1 MGNEYEINLSKYN
14 CSCFQNEDGCLLDF
28 VNEISKKSNSFK
40 LFKKKEISPNIS
52 EIQENIPGGI
62 NYPNDN
68 MIKIGK
74 KKYKNSRE
82 KLNSFQYLE
91 YIDND
96 TTDNNKIN
104 IEKTSDMNNQEQKE
118 KDIKEFDQK
127 TDYFQLAIQ
136 INDAINE
143 LKMNLLTNEDK
154 KKIKFPPTPTPT
166 PTPGSSIIDI
176 DSNLNFQKIM
186 RKAGK
191 NADKICFNDI
201 IGCVKKISE
210 INSEVT
216 LNKEK
221 IYIGIVNNF
230 KKEKN
235 DKNLINYEDQE
246 KIVEL
251 PNFNNIKEKM
261 RNKLGDKFNN
271 AKFKFNKF
279 CLKGSFP
286 NEILIWNLISQNTQE
301 IADILREN
309 YYCCLVLLYYSKVEE
324 ENETIMYLIN
334 KPT

>member
-1 MGNEYEINLSKYN
+1 MGNEYELNLSKYN

-40 LFKKKEISPNIS
+40 LFKRKEISPNIS

-62 NYPNDN
+62 NYPNDT
-68 MIKIGK
+68 MIKISK

-104 IEKTSDMNNQEQKE
+104 NEEQKE

-136 INDAINE
+136 INEAINE
-143 LKMNLLTNEDK
+143 LKINLLSNEGGRNLK
-154 KKIKFPPTPTPT
+154 TPLTPTPT
-166 PTPGSSIIDI
+166 PEDT
-176 DSNLNFQKIM
+176 DSDFDFQKFM
-186 RKAGK
+186 RKVGK
-191 NADKICFNDI
+191 TADKICFNDI
-201 IGCVKKISE
+201 IGCVKKISV

-221 IYIGIVNNF
+221 IYIGIVNKF

-261 RNKLGDKFNN
+261 RNKLGDRFNN

-301 IADILREN
+301 IADVLREN

-324 ENETIMYLIN
+324 ENETIMYLVN

>member
-1 MGNEYEINLSKYN
+1 MGNQYELNLSKYN

-40 LFKKKEISPNIS
+40 LFKRKEISPNIS

-62 NYPNDN
+62 NYPNDT
-68 MIKIGK
+68 MIKISK

-104 IEKTSDMNNQEQKE
+104 NEEQKE

-136 INDAINE
+136 INEAINE
-143 LKMNLLTNEDK
+143 LKINLLSNEGGRNLK
-154 KKIKFPPTPTPT
+154 TPLTPTPT
-166 PTPGSSIIDI
+166 PEDT
-176 DSNLNFQKIM
+176 DSDFDFQKFM
-186 RKAGK
+186 RKVGK
-191 NADKICFNDI
+191 TADKICFTDI
-201 IGCVKKISE
+201 IGCVKKISV

-221 IYIGIVNNF
+221 IYIGIVNKF

-261 RNKLGDKFNN
+261 RNKLGDRFNN

-301 IADILREN
+301 IADVLREN

-324 ENETIMYLIN
+324 ENETIMYLVN
-334 KPT
+334 KPI

>member
-1 MGNEYEINLSKYN
+1 MGNEYELNLSKYN

-40 LFKKKEISPNIS
+40 LFKRKEISPNIS

-62 NYPNDN
+62 NYPNDT
-68 MIKIGK
+68 MIKISK

-104 IEKTSDMNNQEQKE
+104 NEEQKE

-136 INDAINE
+136 INEAINE
-143 LKMNLLTNEDK
+143 LKINLLSNEGGRNLK
-154 KKIKFPPTPTPT
+154 TPLTPTPT
-166 PTPGSSIIDI
+166 PEDT
-176 DSNLNFQKIM
+176 DSDFDFQKFM
-186 RKAGK
+186 RKVGK
-191 NADKICFNDI
+191 TADKICFNDI
-201 IGCVKKISE
+201 IGCVKKISV

-221 IYIGIVNNF
+221 IYIGIVNKF

-251 PNFNNIKEKM
+251 PNFNNIKEKI
-261 RNKLGDKFNN
+261 RNKLGDRFNN

-324 ENETIMYLIN
+324 ENETIMYLVN
-334 KPT
+334 KPI

>member
-1 MGNEYEINLSKYN
+1 MGNEYELNLSKYN

-40 LFKKKEISPNIS
+40 LFKRKEISPNIS

-62 NYPNDN
+62 NYPNDT
-68 MIKIGK
+68 MIKISK

-104 IEKTSDMNNQEQKE
+104 NEEQKE

-136 INDAINE
+136 INEAINE
-143 LKMNLLTNEDK
+143 LKINLLSNEGGRNLK
-154 KKIKFPPTPTPT
+154 TPLTPTPT
-166 PTPGSSIIDI
+166 PEDT
-176 DSNLNFQKIM
+176 DSDFDFQKFM
-186 RKAGK
+186 RKVGK
-191 NADKICFNDI
+191 TADKICFNDI
-201 IGCVKKISE
+201 IGCVKKISV

-221 IYIGIVNNF
+221 IYIGIVNKF

-251 PNFNNIKEKM
+251 PNFNNIKEKI
-261 RNKLGDKFNN
+261 RNKLGDRFNN

-301 IADILREN
+301 IADVLREN

-324 ENETIMYLIN
+324 ENETIMYLVN

>member
-1 MGNEYEINLSKYN
+1 MGNEFELNLSKYN
-14 CSCFQNEDGCLLDF
+14 CSCFQKEDGCLLDF
-28 VNEISKKSNSFK
+28 VNEISKKGK
-40 LFKKKEISPNIS
+40 LFKRKEKSPNIS
-52 EIQENIPGGI
+52 EIQENIPGGV
-62 NYPNDN
+62 NYPNDT
-68 MIKIGK
+68 MIKISK

-104 IEKTSDMNNQEQKE
+104 INKTSDMNNEAQKE
-118 KDIKEFDQK
+118 EDIKEFDKK

-143 LKMNLLTNEDK
+143 LKMNLLSDEMK
-154 KKIKFPPTPTPT
+154 SSRTPTPT
-166 PTPGSSIIDI
+166 PTPSDDA

-191 NADKICFNDI
+191 SVDKICFSDI
-201 IGCVKKISE
+201 IGCVKEISD
-210 INSEVT
+210 IDSEVT

-221 IYIGIVNNF
+221 IYIGIVDKF

-235 DKNLINYEDQE
+235 DKYLINYEDQE

-251 PNFNNIKEKM
+251 PNFNNIKEIM

-279 CLKGSFP
+279 SLKGSFP
-286 NEILIWNLISQNTQE
+286 NEILVWNLISQNTQE
-301 IADILREN
+301 IADVLREN

>member
-1 MGNEYEINLSKYN
+1 MGNEYELNLSKYN

-40 LFKKKEISPNIS
+40 LFKRKEISPNIS

-62 NYPNDN
+62 NYPNDT
-68 MIKIGK
+68 MIKISK

-104 IEKTSDMNNQEQKE
+104 NEEQKE

-136 INDAINE
+136 INEAINE
-143 LKMNLLTNEDK
+143 LKINLLSNEGGRNLK
-154 KKIKFPPTPTPT
+154 TPLTPNPTPEDT
-166 PTPGSSIIDI
+166 
-176 DSNLNFQKIM
+176 DSDFDFQKFM
-186 RKAGK
+186 RKVGK
-191 NADKICFNDI
+191 TADKICFNDI
-201 IGCVKKISE
+201 IGCVKKISV

-221 IYIGIVNNF
+221 IYIGIVNKF

-261 RNKLGDKFNN
+261 RNKLGDRFNN

-301 IADILREN
+301 IADVLREN

-324 ENETIMYLIN
+324 ENETIMYLVN

>member
-1 MGNEYEINLSKYN
+1 MGNEYELNLSKYN

-40 LFKKKEISPNIS
+40 LFKRKEISPNIS

-62 NYPNDN
+62 NYPNDT
-68 MIKIGK
+68 MIKISK

-104 IEKTSDMNNQEQKE
+104 NEEQKE

-136 INDAINE
+136 INEAINE
-143 LKMNLLTNEDK
+143 LKINLLSNEGGRNLK
-154 KKIKFPPTPTPT
+154 TPLTPTPT
-166 PTPGSSIIDI
+166 PEDT
-176 DSNLNFQKIM
+176 DSDFDFQKFM
-186 RKAGK
+186 RKVGK
-191 NADKICFNDI
+191 TADKICFTDI
-201 IGCVKKISE
+201 IGCVKKISV

-221 IYIGIVNNF
+221 IYIGIVNKF

-261 RNKLGDKFNN
+261 RNKLGDRFNN

-301 IADILREN
+301 IADVLREN
-309 YYCCLVLLYYSKVEE
+309 YYCCLVLLYYSKIEE
-324 ENETIMYLIN
+324 ENETIMYLVN

>member
-1 MGNEYEINLSKYN
+1 MGNEYELNLSKYN

-40 LFKKKEISPNIS
+40 LFKRKEISPNIS

-62 NYPNDN
+62 NYPNDT
-68 MIKIGK
+68 MIKISK

-104 IEKTSDMNNQEQKE
+104 NEEQKE

-136 INDAINE
+136 INEAINE
-143 LKMNLLTNEDK
+143 LKINLLSNEGGRNLK
-154 KKIKFPPTPTPT
+154 TPLTPTPT
-166 PTPGSSIIDI
+166 PEDT
-176 DSNLNFQKIM
+176 DSDFDFQKFM
-186 RKAGK
+186 RKVGK
-191 NADKICFNDI
+191 TADKICFTDI
-201 IGCVKKISE
+201 IGCVKKISV
-210 INSEVT
+210 ISSEVT

-221 IYIGIVNNF
+221 IYIGIVNKF

-251 PNFNNIKEKM
+251 PNFNNIKEKI
-261 RNKLGDKFNN
+261 RNKLGDRFNN

-301 IADILREN
+301 IADVLREN

-324 ENETIMYLIN
+324 ENETIMYLVN

>member
-1 MGNEYEINLSKYN
+1 MGNEYELNLSKYN

-40 LFKKKEISPNIS
+40 LFKRKEISPNIS

-62 NYPNDN
+62 NYPNDT
-68 MIKIGK
+68 MIKISK

-104 IEKTSDMNNQEQKE
+104 NEEQKE

-136 INDAINE
+136 INEAINE
-143 LKMNLLTNEDK
+143 LKINLLSNEGGRNLK
-154 KKIKFPPTPTPT
+154 TPLTPTPT
-166 PTPGSSIIDI
+166 PEDT
-176 DSNLNFQKIM
+176 DSDFDFQKFM
-186 RKAGK
+186 RKVGK
-191 NADKICFNDI
+191 TADKICFNDI
-201 IGCVKKISE
+201 IGCVKKISV

-216 LNKEK
+216 LNKGK
-221 IYIGIVNNF
+221 IYIGIVNKF

-251 PNFNNIKEKM
+251 PNFNNIKEKI
-261 RNKLGDKFNN
+261 RNKLGDRFNN

-301 IADILREN
+301 IADVLREN

-324 ENETIMYLIN
+324 ENETIMYLVN

>member
-1 MGNEYEINLSKYN
+1 MGNEFELNLSKYN

-40 LFKKKEISPNIS
+40 LFKRKEISPNIS

-62 NYPNDN
+62 NYPNDT
-68 MIKIGK
+68 MIKISK
-74 KKYKNSRE
+74 KKFKNSRE

-104 IEKTSDMNNQEQKE
+104 NEEQKE

-136 INDAINE
+136 INEAINE
-143 LKMNLLTNEDK
+143 LKINLLSNEGGRNLK
-154 KKIKFPPTPTPT
+154 TPLTPTPT
-166 PTPGSSIIDI
+166 PEDT
-176 DSNLNFQKIM
+176 DSDFDFQKFM
-186 RKAGK
+186 RKVGK
-191 NADKICFNDI
+191 TADKICFNDI
-201 IGCVKKISE
+201 IGCVKKISV

-221 IYIGIVNNF
+221 IYIGIVNKF

-261 RNKLGDKFNN
+261 RNKLGDRFNN

-301 IADILREN
+301 IADVLREN

-324 ENETIMYLIN
+324 ENETIMYLVN
-334 KPT
+334 KPPRNINLLYMRYNS

>member
-1 MGNEYEINLSKYN
+1 MGNEFELNLSKYN

-28 VNEISKKSNSFK
+28 VNEISKKGK
-40 LFKKKEISPNIS
+40 LFKRKEISPNIS

-62 NYPNDN
+62 NYPNDT
-68 MIKIGK
+68 MIRLSK

-104 IEKTSDMNNQEQKE
+104 NEEQKE

-127 TDYFQLAIQ
+127 TDYFQLAIK
-136 INDAINE
+136 INEAINE

-154 KKIKFPPTPTPT
+154 KKLKTPQSPTPTPT
-166 PTPGSSIIDI
+166 PEDT
-176 DSNLNFQKIM
+176 DSDFNFQIFM

-191 NADKICFNDI
+191 TADKICFSDI
-201 IGCVKKISE
+201 IGCVKKISV
-210 INSEVT
+210 IISEVT

-221 IYIGIVNNF
+221 IYIGIVNKF
-230 KKEKN
+230 KKEKS

-251 PNFNNIKEKM
+251 PNFNNIKEKI
-261 RNKLGDKFNN
+261 RDKLGDKFNN

-301 IADILREN
+301 IADVLREN

-324 ENETIMYLIN
+324 ENETIMYLVN

>member
-1 MGNEYEINLSKYN
+1 
-14 CSCFQNEDGCLLDF
+14 
-28 VNEISKKSNSFK
+28 
-40 LFKKKEISPNIS
+40 
-52 EIQENIPGGI
+52 
-62 NYPNDN
+62 
-68 MIKIGK
+68 MIKISK

-104 IEKTSDMNNQEQKE
+104 IEKTSDMNNEEQKE
-118 KDIKEFDQK
+118 EDIKEFDKK

-143 LKMNLLTNEDK
+143 LKMNLLSDEMK
-154 KKIKFPPTPTPT
+154 SSRTPTPT
-166 PTPGSSIIDI
+166 PTPESISDT

-191 NADKICFNDI
+191 SVDKICFSDI
-201 IGCVKKISE
+201 IGCVKVISD
-210 INSEVT
+210 IDSEVT

-221 IYIGIVNNF
+221 IYIGIVDKF

-235 DKNLINYEDQE
+235 DKYLLNYEDQE

-251 PNFNNIKEKM
+251 PNFNNIKETM

-279 CLKGSFP
+279 SLKGSFP
-286 NEILIWNLISQNTQE
+286 NEILVWNLISQNTQE
-301 IADILREN
+301 IADVLREN

>member
-40 LFKKKEISPNIS
+40 LFKRKEISPNIS
-52 EIQENIPGGI
+52 EIQENIQGGI

-104 IEKTSDMNNQEQKE
+104 NEEQKE

-136 INDAINE
+136 INEAINE
-143 LKMNLLTNEDK
+143 LKINLLSNEGRRNLK
-154 KKIKFPPTPTPT
+154 TPLTPTPT
-166 PTPGSSIIDI
+166 PEDT
-176 DSNLNFQKIM
+176 DSDFDFQKFM
-186 RKAGK
+186 RKVGK
-191 NADKICFNDI
+191 TADKICFNDI
-201 IGCVKKISE
+201 IGCVKKISV

-221 IYIGIVNNF
+221 IYIGIVNKF

-301 IADILREN
+301 IADVLREN

>member
-1 MGNEYEINLSKYN
+1 MGNEYELNLSKYN

-40 LFKKKEISPNIS
+40 LFKRKEISPNIS

-62 NYPNDN
+62 NYPNDT
-68 MIKIGK
+68 MIKISK
-74 KKYKNSRE
+74 KKFKNSRE

-104 IEKTSDMNNQEQKE
+104 NEEQKE

-136 INDAINE
+136 INEAINE
-143 LKMNLLTNEDK
+143 LKINLLSNEGGRNLK
-154 KKIKFPPTPTPT
+154 TPLTPTPT
-166 PTPGSSIIDI
+166 PEDT
-176 DSNLNFQKIM
+176 DSDFDFQKFM
-186 RKAGK
+186 RKVGK
-191 NADKICFNDI
+191 TADKICFNDI
-201 IGCVKKISE
+201 IGCVKKISV

-221 IYIGIVNNF
+221 IYIGIVNKF

-261 RNKLGDKFNN
+261 RNKLGDRFNN

-301 IADILREN
+301 IADVLREN

-324 ENETIMYLIN
+324 ENETIMYLVN

>member
-1 MGNEYEINLSKYN
+1 MGNEFELNLSKYN

-40 LFKKKEISPNIS
+40 LFKRKEISPNIS

-62 NYPNDN
+62 NYPNDT
-68 MIKIGK
+68 MIKISK

-104 IEKTSDMNNQEQKE
+104 NEEQKE

-136 INDAINE
+136 INEAINE
-143 LKMNLLTNEDK
+143 LKINLLSNEGGRNLK
-154 KKIKFPPTPTPT
+154 TPLTPTPT
-166 PTPGSSIIDI
+166 PEDT
-176 DSNLNFQKIM
+176 DSDFDFQKFM
-186 RKAGK
+186 RKVGK
-191 NADKICFNDI
+191 TADKICFNDI
-201 IGCVKKISE
+201 IGCVKKISV

-221 IYIGIVNNF
+221 IYIGIVNKF

-261 RNKLGDKFNN
+261 RNKLGDRFNN

-301 IADILREN
+301 IADVLREN

-324 ENETIMYLIN
+324 ENETIMYLVN

>member
-1 MGNEYEINLSKYN
+1 MGNEYELNLSKYN

-40 LFKKKEISPNIS
+40 LFKRKEISPNIS

-62 NYPNDN
+62 NYPNDT
-68 MIKIGK
+68 MIKISK

-104 IEKTSDMNNQEQKE
+104 NEEQKE

-136 INDAINE
+136 INEAINE
-143 LKMNLLTNEDK
+143 LKINLLSNEGGRNLK
-154 KKIKFPPTPTPT
+154 TPLTPTPT
-166 PTPGSSIIDI
+166 PEDT
-176 DSNLNFQKIM
+176 DSDFDFQKFM
-186 RKAGK
+186 RKVGK
-191 NADKICFNDI
+191 TADKICFTDI
-201 IGCVKKISE
+201 IGCVKKISV

-221 IYIGIVNNF
+221 IYIGIVNKF

-261 RNKLGDKFNN
+261 RNKLGDRFNN

-301 IADILREN
+301 IADVLREN

-324 ENETIMYLIN
+324 ENETIMYLVN
-334 KPT
+334 KPI